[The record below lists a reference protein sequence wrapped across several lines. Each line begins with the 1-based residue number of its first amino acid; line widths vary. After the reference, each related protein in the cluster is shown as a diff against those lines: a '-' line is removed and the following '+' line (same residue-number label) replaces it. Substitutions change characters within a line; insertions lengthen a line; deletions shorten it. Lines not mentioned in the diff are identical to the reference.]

1 MKRCQFLHFLL
12 LPFISIMVA
21 SIMYFY
27 PTRFILFETGIIAKP
42 SSKGPSRKSMSS
54 GFLSL
59 KLIASTEDGKK
70 EELYFKSIG
79 DPGGMLTATL
89 QAEVAVSLATRRNSV
104 ISTGAGLTRGETLDL
119 SMFTKYLNDTGN
131 IVLE

>member
-1 MKRCQFLHFLL
+1 
-12 LPFISIMVA
+12 
-21 SIMYFY
+21 
-27 PTRFILFETGIIAKP
+27 
-42 SSKGPSRKSMSS
+42 MSS